1 MTRKRKKYRVEK
13 PAGGFDH
20 VTSSTEFYSSGPV
33 EQPLSGDRA
42 PSDSQAVRRTKRHQA
57 VSSRGKDKID
67 PREKMALIAI
77 LKLFILLATLMITF
91 FLLWKGIN
99 LYEESIW
106 IDTADI
112 QARSPVLEEMEL
124 VEEFDIADRES
135 REQFAA
141 RIEQWKEAERLV
153 ASADLLLQRKIYDQA
168 ILQCQEAIRRD
179 PAHMGALERLGRLYY
194 AQGSYVEAVNAYI
207 RLLSVDPA
215 RKETQVSLIE
225 ALDAYGD
232 DRAVKY
238 MAEWYLEKNPYD
250 AGVQRYLARALFA
263 LEEFEAS
270 AEAYRRALRE
280 APGDVESLEQQAA
293 AYMQI
298 EQFDLALKPLEKLR
312 EMNYRNPPYYRQ
324 MAVCHAQLEQPQEC
338 VEMLLRATQLFG
350 QQVVLA
356 WLQDPMLDPV
366 REERPFQAFVD
377 RVGGKDFRLGIEEM
391 ARRAAEKGA
400 QEEKVEPQLEMPDLQ
415 E

>member
-106 IDTADI
+106 IDTADT